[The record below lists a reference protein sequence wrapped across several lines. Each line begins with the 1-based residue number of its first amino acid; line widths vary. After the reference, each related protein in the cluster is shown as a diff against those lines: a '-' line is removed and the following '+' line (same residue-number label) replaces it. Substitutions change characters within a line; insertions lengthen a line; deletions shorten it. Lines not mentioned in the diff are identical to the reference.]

1 MQRKAITIAS
11 RSEQRSNRTDKNFA
25 IPDNQRVE
33 ILVREASASMAE
45 IKRSLAIVIGIN
57 QYVNGIPTLKT
68 AVNDAIKI
76 AHTLE
81 TKYQYQVLRLL
92 DEDATGGY
100 LKELFT
106 AFEQKT
112 LPLSDGSK
120 TQLHPDDRL
129 LFYFAGH
136 GIALDAL
143 DNADGPVGFL
153 VPQDARM
160 DNDSSLLPMKRLHDA
175 LLALP
180 CRHLLVIL
188 DCCFAGAFRWAGQRD
203 AVRSQ
208 KMYRERYE
216 RFISGCAQ
224 QVITSAADD
233 EKAADSLFRFGQR
246 SEHEGHSPFAELLL
260 KGLSGE
266 ADYSRDGA
274 ITATELYV
282 YIHGELGKT
291 SAKQTPGFSQ
301 LKRHDKGEYI
311 FPIPGFKANKLEEAP
326 KLDEKANP
334 YKGLESFEEGDSEK
348 FFGRKALIETLQD
361 FVANQPL
368 TVVLGASG
376 SGKSSLVKAG
386 LIPQL
391 KKEQEQWRVLD
402 PIRPGESPFRALNHA
417 LERENLPVFAI
428 PNQPTDDLT
437 SGDASKEG
445 NSSDNT
451 LWYEQGLQNLSSN
464 LVAWRKLYPNS
475 KLLLIIDQSEE
486 LVTLSRDEVEREM
499 FLKGLARAL
508 NAFPDWLRIV
518 LTLRSDF
525 EPQFRETALE
535 PYWSGAR
542 FIVPAMT
549 REELRQAIVEPATA
563 KVMYFE
569 PPKLVDQLIDEVV
582 QMPGALPL
590 LSFTLSELY
599 LKYIKSV
606 REGKRNNRAIT
617 QEDYEQL
624 GGVARSL
631 TQRADYEYEELKK
644 RDSAYERTVR
654 YVMLRMV
661 AVGGG
666 ELARRRVLST
676 ELEYPEPENAR
687 VKEVIE
693 RFVAAR
699 LLVKGRDRENQE
711 YVEPAHDVLVRGWQ
725 KLLSWK
731 QQEQES
737 LILQRR
743 LTPAAVEWKSQQQA
757 KFLWNADPRLD
768 LLKQVLDSSD
778 NWFNTL
784 EAEFVQQSIRQK
796 QKNIVRRWSIAIGV
810 ILGLSGLTII
820 AVIGQR
826 QAQIDQIRTL
836 RQAAETNLRSNLG
849 FDALLNSLQS
859 VKSLKQPLLQIFKPD
874 NLLQNQVRETLHKA
888 LYQAKEFN
896 RLQGHDGS
904 IPSVSFSPDG
914 KFLASGGDDGKVIL
928 WDLHGR
934 KLREFHNEHQ
944 EWAHRGI
951 VRSISFSPDGQR
963 LATAGDDGKAR
974 LWDLQGRQLAE
985 FSGHE
990 GEVYSVSFSPN
1001 RKLLATGGKDD
1012 TIRLWNLQG
1021 RQIKKFPGHQK
1032 GVWRVSFSPNGQLLA
1047 TGGDNGIVRLWN
1059 LQGQQIAELPGHR
1072 NSIWGISFSPDG
1084 QRLAT
1089 AGYDSTVSVWNLQ
1102 THQQIEELRHESH
1115 VWSVSFTPDGQQLAT
1130 GDNQGTI
1137 RLWNL
1142 QSRQPRT
1149 ELRGHQGAV
1158 WSIAFNRNSQG
1169 QATSRVDMVS
1179 TGNDGTIRLWNLQ
1192 DKYVAEF
1199 KEHKEKVR
1207 SIDFT
1212 PDGQYLATGDEKGFV
1227 RLWNLH
1233 DRRLAAK
1240 FGGKCDAINSLSF
1253 SRTSQQLASGDEK
1266 GSVCLWN
1273 LQNRQL
1279 VARFKGYFYPIT
1291 NLSFSPNGQ
1300 QLAVAGKE
1308 DFTTHLRN
1316 LQGQLLATFSHEQQG
1331 VNGIS
1336 FSPNG
1341 EQLATVGNDRTAR
1354 LWNLPN
1360 SMALTKIPLSYFQ
1373 PLAGFLHQSFVR
1385 SVSLSRDGQL
1395 LATGDDAGFLYL
1407 RNLRNKKPE
1416 DKFKAHP
1423 TSALQDLSFSPDGK
1437 QLATAGGDG
1446 YVRLWNL
1453 QLQQLAEFKVDSGG
1467 VLKIRFRPNGKQLV
1481 TLGKGGTA
1489 KLWSVES
1496 YDELIARGCS
1506 WVWSY
1511 LESQPQVETNN
1522 KYPCNG

>member
-1 MQRKAITIAS
+1 MP
-11 RSEQRSNRTDKNFA
+11 E
-25 IPDNQRVE
+25 
-33 ILVREASASMAE
+33 L
-45 IKRSLAIVIGIN
+45 KRSLAVVIGIN
-57 QYVNGIPTLKT
+57 QYNNDIPVLKT
-68 AVNDAIKI
+68 AVNDAQKI
-76 AHTLE
+76 AHTLAS
-81 TKYQYQVLRLL
+81 KYQYQVLSLL
-92 DEDATGGY
+92 DMEATGAN
-100 LKELFT
+100 LNHLFT
-106 AFEQKT
+106 SFEEHT
-112 LPLSDGSK
+112 LPLANGSK
-120 TQLHPDDRL
+120 TQLYPDDRL

-143 DNADGPVGFL
+143 ENADGPVGFL

-160 DNDSSLLPMKRLHDA
+160 DNDSSLLAMKRLHDA

-188 DCCFAGAFRWAGQRD
+188 DCCFAGAFRWAGHRD

-216 RFISGCAQ
+216 RFVSGCAQ

-233 EKAADSLFRFGQR
+233 EKAADSLYRFGQR
-246 SEHEGHSPFAELLL
+246 SEYDGHSPFAELLL

-266 ADYSRDGA
+266 ADYSHDGA

-282 YIHGELGKT
+282 YIHGELSKT
-291 SAKQTPGFSQ
+291 TAKQTPGFCQ

-311 FPIPGFKANKLEEAP
+311 FAIPGFKANKLESAP
-326 KLDEKANP
+326 KLNEKANP
-334 YKGLESFEEGDSEK
+334 YKGLESFEEKDSEK

-361 FVANQPL
+361 FVANHPL

-391 KKEQEQWRVLD
+391 KQEREQWRVLD

-428 PNQPTDDLT
+428 PNKPTDHVTL
-437 SGDASKEG
+437 GDASKEG
-445 NSSDNT
+445 NSSDND
-451 LWYEQGLQNLSSN
+451 LWYEQGLQNLSLN

-475 KLLLIIDQSEE
+475 KLLLVIDQSEE
-486 LVTLSRDEVEREM
+486 LITLSRDEVEGEM

-508 NAFPDWLRIV
+508 KAFPDWLRIV

-542 FIVPAMT
+542 FIVLAMT
-549 REELRQAIVEPATA
+549 REELRQAIMEPATA

-606 REGKRNNRAIT
+606 RQGKRNNRAIT

-631 TQRADYEYEELKK
+631 TQRADCEYEELKK
-644 RDSAYERTVR
+644 RDSAYEQTVR
-654 YVMLRMV
+654 HVMLRMV

-666 ELARRRVLST
+666 ELARRRVLCT
-676 ELEYPEPENAR
+676 ELEYPELENVR

-699 LLVKGRDRENQE
+699 LLVKGRDIENQE
-711 YVEPAHDVLVRGWQ
+711 YIEPAHDVLVRGWQ

-743 LTPAAVEWKSQQQA
+743 LTPAALEWRSQQQA

-768 LLKQVLDSSD
+768 LLKQVLNSSN

-859 VKSLKQPLLQIFKPD
+859 VKSLNQPLLQVFTPD

-888 LYQAKEFN
+888 FYQAKEFN
-896 RLQGHDGS
+896 RFQGHDGS

-928 WDLHGR
+928 WDLHGN

-944 EWAHRGI
+944 ERAHRGI
-951 VRSISFSPDGQR
+951 VRSISFSPNGQQLATIGDDESVR
-963 LATAGDDGKAR
+963 LWNLEDKQIVELKGHQGRVWSVSFTPNGKLLATAGNDD
-974 LWDLQGRQLAE
+974 
-985 FSGHE
+985 F
-990 GEVYSVSFSPN
+990 
-1001 RKLLATGGKDD
+1001 
-1012 TIRLWNLQG
+1012 IRLWNLQSHQEMAKF
-1021 RQIKKFPGHQK
+1021 RTHQIQ
-1032 GVWRVSFSPNGQLLA
+1032 VLRISFSPDGQQLA
-1047 TGGDNGIVRLWN
+1047 TAGQDGTVRLWN
-1059 LQGQQIAELPGHR
+1059 LQGQKLAELKGHKGR
-1072 NSIWGISFSPDG
+1072 VWGISFSPNGKFLATAGQDGTARLWNLQSRQQLAELKEHQGTVWSISFSPDG
-1084 QRLAT
+1084 QR
-1089 AGYDSTVSVWNLQ
+1089 
-1102 THQQIEELRHESH
+1102 
-1115 VWSVSFTPDGQQLAT
+1115 LAT

-1142 QSRQPRT
+1142 QGQQLA
-1149 ELRGHQGAV
+1149 EFHGHQGAV
-1158 WSIAFNRNSQG
+1158 WKISFNPKKPQLASAGADSTVRLWSLQDKHLAEFKGDQG
-1169 QATSRVDMVS
+1169 AVRSVS
-1179 TGNDGTIRLWNLQ
+1179 FSPNGQRLAIGDEGGTIRLWNLQ
-1192 DKYVAEF
+1192 NRQQLAEL
-1199 KEHKEKVR
+1199 EGHKRRVF
-1207 SIDFT
+1207 SVSFS
-1212 PDGQYLATGDEKGFV
+1212 PDSKLLAIGEEGTV
-1227 RLWNLH
+1227 RLWNLQDKQPVEFPAH
-1233 DRRLAAK
+1233 QARVNSISFSSHGKLLATAGDDRRA
-1240 FGGKCDAINSLSF
+1240 
-1253 SRTSQQLASGDEK
+1253 
-1266 GSVCLWN
+1266 CLWN
-1273 LQNRQL
+1273 LQNRLQQGFCEFRHLNYMVNSASFSPDGKLLATAGHDSTARLWNLQGKPLEEFKHPNWINSVSFSPDGKLLATGDQAGLVRLWSLQGQQL
-1279 VARFKGYFYPIT
+1279 KEFKGHPVAIYS
-1291 NLSFSPNGQ
+1291 LSFSRDGQ
-1300 QLAVAGKE
+1300 QLATAGL
-1308 DFTTHLRN
+1308 DGIARLWN
-1316 LQGQLLATFSHEQQG
+1316 LQGQLLAE
-1331 VNGIS
+1331 
-1336 FSPNG
+1336 
-1341 EQLATVGNDRTAR
+1341 
-1354 LWNLPN
+1354 
-1360 SMALTKIPLSYFQ
+1360 
-1373 PLAGFLHQSFVR
+1373 
-1385 SVSLSRDGQL
+1385 
-1395 LATGDDAGFLYL
+1395 
-1407 RNLRNKKPE
+1407 
-1416 DKFKAHP
+1416 FKAHLGEIY
-1423 TSALQDLSFSPDGK
+1423 SVSFSPDGQ
-1437 QLATAGGDG
+1437 QLATAGD
-1446 YVRLWNL
+1446 
-1453 QLQQLAEFKVDSGG
+1453 D
-1467 VLKIRFRPNGKQLV
+1467 
-1481 TLGKGGTA
+1481 GTA
-1489 KLWSVES
+1489 KLWRIES
-1496 YDELIARGCS
+1496 LDQLTERGCN
-1506 WVWSY
+1506 WVRDY
-1511 LESQPQVETNN
+1511 LKNN
-1522 KYPCNG
+1522 PNVRNADSYPCSH

>member
-1 MQRKAITIAS
+1 
-11 RSEQRSNRTDKNFA
+11 
-25 IPDNQRVE
+25 
-33 ILVREASASMAE
+33 
-45 IKRSLAIVIGIN
+45 
-57 QYVNGIPTLKT
+57 
-68 AVNDAIKI
+68 
-76 AHTLE
+76 
-81 TKYQYQVLRLL
+81 
-92 DEDATGGY
+92 
-100 LKELFT
+100 
-106 AFEQKT
+106 
-112 LPLSDGSK
+112 DGTT

-233 EKAADSLFRFGQR
+233 EKAADSLYRFGQR

-260 KGLSGE
+260 KGLSGG
-266 ADYSRDGA
+266 ADYSCDGA

-291 SAKQTPGFSQ
+291 NAKQTPGFSQ

-334 YKGLESFEEGDSEK
+334 YKGLESFEESDSDK
-348 FFGRKALIETLQD
+348 FFGRKALIETLQE
-361 FVANQPL
+361 FVANHPL

-437 SGDASKEG
+437 SGDASKED

-451 LWYEQGLQNLSSN
+451 LWYEQGLQNLSFN
-464 LVAWRKLYPNS
+464 LVAWRELYPNS
-475 KLLLIIDQSEE
+475 KLLLVIDQSEE

-508 NAFPDWLRIV
+508 TAFPDWLRIV

-599 LKYIKSV
+599 LKYIMSV

-644 RDSAYERTVR
+644 RNSAYEQTVR
-654 YVMLRMV
+654 HAMLRMV
-661 AVGGG
+661 AVGGS

-676 ELEYPEPENAR
+676 ELEYPDPENAR

-699 LLVKGRDRENQE
+699 LLVKGRDIENQE

-743 LTPAAVEWKSQQQA
+743 LTPAALEWKSQQQA

-778 NWFNTL
+778 NWFNKL
-784 EAEFVQQSIRQK
+784 EAEFVRQSIRQK
-796 QKNIVRRWSIAIGV
+796 RQNTTTRWSLVTTALVFLSGATLIATNKARDALNQSLETYIASSEAYLSSSRELEAVIEGVKAGKLLRKNQYWVREETRVQVLAHLGQLIHQVKERNRWKKHDMSVESVSFNPDGQVIASASKDNTIKLWRRDGSWLQTLSGHENHVFTVSFCHDGQTLISASEDQTVKLWQRQFDNQFKLIESISDKEEGIESVSLSPDCQTIATGSRNNGVKLWSRDGKPLKTFTEKHRDQVRGLDFSPDGQLIASASLDGNIKLWRRKDGKLLETIRDDGAMFYGVRFVDSKTLASASGNTTVKLWDLKGNKLKTIGKHGDQV
-810 ILGLSGLTII
+810 LHLDVSRDGKTIASTSKDGTVKLWNVKLWSQEEAEKLLDFKVPSGIANQVSFSPNGEMIALGGDDATIRLLSRNSMDLSPKNLQGLSLSFSPDSKLIVLGDKDGNVKLWRRDEKLLWTRHAHKDQVQRVNFSPNGKII
-820 AVIGQR
+820 ASASLDGTVRLWNLNGELIQ
-826 QAQIDQIRTL
+826 TL
-836 RQAAETNLRSNLG
+836 RGHKRGVEDVSFSPDGTTIASASDDMTVKLWRLNGTSFSTFQA
-849 FDALLNSLQS
+849 
-859 VKSLKQPLLQIFKPD
+859 
-874 NLLQNQVRETLHKA
+874 HKGA
-888 LYQAKEFN
+888 VT
-896 RLQGHDGS
+896 
-904 IPSVSFSPDG
+904 SVSFSPDSKIIASASRKDTTVKFWHLDGILFRSFQGHQGGVFGISFNPDG
-914 KFLASGGDDGKVIL
+914 KTTASASSDSTVKIWHINRNKFQELKGHDGSVYRVVFSSNGQVLASAGYDKTIKIWGRDGRLLKTLVGHEHPV
-928 WDLHGR
+928 WD
-934 KLREFHNEHQ
+934 
-944 EWAHRGI
+944 
-951 VRSISFSPDGQR
+951 VSFS
-963 LATAGDDGKAR
+963 LDGKAMAST
-974 LWDLQGRQLAE
+974 DFGQKIV
-985 FSGHE
+985 F
-990 GEVYSVSFSPN
+990 
-1001 RKLLATGGKDD
+1001 
-1012 TIRLWNLQG
+1012 WNL
-1021 RQIKKFPGHQK
+1021 
-1032 GVWRVSFSPNGQLLA
+1032 NL
-1047 TGGDNGIVRLWN
+1047 DNFLEN
-1059 LQGQQIAELPGHR
+1059 AC
-1072 NSIWGISFSPDG
+1072 IWIHDYLIFD
-1084 QRLAT
+1084 AN
-1089 AGYDSTVSVWNLQ
+1089 DSN
-1102 THQQIEELRHESH
+1102 
-1115 VWSVSFTPDGQQLAT
+1115 
-1130 GDNQGTI
+1130 N
-1137 RLWNL
+1137 
-1142 QSRQPRT
+1142 
-1149 ELRGHQGAV
+1149 
-1158 WSIAFNRNSQG
+1158 
-1169 QATSRVDMVS
+1169 
-1179 TGNDGTIRLWNLQ
+1179 
-1192 DKYVAEF
+1192 
-1199 KEHKEKVR
+1199 
-1207 SIDFT
+1207 
-1212 PDGQYLATGDEKGFV
+1212 
-1227 RLWNLH
+1227 
-1233 DRRLAAK
+1233 
-1240 FGGKCDAINSLSF
+1240 
-1253 SRTSQQLASGDEK
+1253 
-1266 GSVCLWN
+1266 VCN
-1273 LQNRQL
+1273 N
-1279 VARFKGYFYPIT
+1279 I
-1291 NLSFSPNGQ
+1291 
-1300 QLAVAGKE
+1300 
-1308 DFTTHLRN
+1308 
-1316 LQGQLLATFSHEQQG
+1316 
-1331 VNGIS
+1331 
-1336 FSPNG
+1336 
-1341 EQLATVGNDRTAR
+1341 
-1354 LWNLPN
+1354 
-1360 SMALTKIPLSYFQ
+1360 
-1373 PLAGFLHQSFVR
+1373 
-1385 SVSLSRDGQL
+1385 
-1395 LATGDDAGFLYL
+1395 
-1407 RNLRNKKPE
+1407 
-1416 DKFKAHP
+1416 
-1423 TSALQDLSFSPDGK
+1423 
-1437 QLATAGGDG
+1437 
-1446 YVRLWNL
+1446 
-1453 QLQQLAEFKVDSGG
+1453 
-1467 VLKIRFRPNGKQLV
+1467 
-1481 TLGKGGTA
+1481 
-1489 KLWSVES
+1489 
-1496 YDELIARGCS
+1496 
-1506 WVWSY
+1506 
-1511 LESQPQVETNN
+1511 QV
-1522 KYPCNG
+1522 K

>member
-1 MQRKAITIAS
+1 
-11 RSEQRSNRTDKNFA
+11 
-25 IPDNQRVE
+25 
-33 ILVREASASMAE
+33 MAE
-45 IKRSLAIVIGIN
+45 IKRSLAVVIGIN
-57 QYVNGIPTLKT
+57 QYVIGIPALKT
-68 AVNDAIKI
+68 AVNDAQKI
-76 AHTLE
+76 AHILE

-92 DEDATGGY
+92 DEDAMNVH
-100 LKELFT
+100 LKELFA
-106 AFEQKT
+106 AFEQQT
-112 LPLSDGSK
+112 LPLPDGSK

-246 SEHEGHSPFAELLL
+246 SEHDGHSPFAELLL

-282 YIHGELGKT
+282 YIHGELGRT
-291 SAKQTPGFSQ
+291 TAQQTPGFSQ

-311 FPIPGFKANKLEEAP
+311 FPIPGFKANKLEKAP

-348 FFGRKALIETLQD
+348 FFGRKALIETLQE
-361 FVANQPL
+361 FMANHPL

-391 KKEQEQWRVLD
+391 KKERQQWRVLD

-428 PNQPTDDLT
+428 PNQPTDDVT

-451 LWYEQGLQNLSSN
+451 LWYEQGLQNLSFN
-464 LVAWRKLYPNS
+464 LVAWRELYPNS
-475 KLLLIIDQSEE
+475 KLLLVIDQSEE

-549 REELRQAIVEPATA
+549 REELREAIVEPATA

-569 PPKLVDQLIDEVV
+569 PPTLVDQLIDEVV

-631 TQRADYEYEELKK
+631 TQRADYEYEELVKL
-644 RDSAYERTVR
+644 DPAYEQTVR
-654 YVMLRMV
+654 HVMLRMV

-666 ELARRRVLST
+666 ELARRRVLCT

-699 LLVKGRDRENQE
+699 LLVKGRDIENQE

-743 LTPAAVEWKSQQQA
+743 LTPAALEWRSQQQA

-768 LLKQVLDSSD
+768 LLKQVLNSSD
-778 NWFNTL
+778 NWFNKL
-784 EAEFVQQSIRQK
+784 EAEFVRQSIRQK
-796 QKNIVRRWSIAIGV
+796 RKNTIRLWSSVTGAFVVLSGAAIIALNNYIDAQNKLIESGSSLTESLFVSGRELDAIVQGV
-810 ILGLSGLTII
+810 ETGELLKNQIFPINEDTKMRVATTLQQVAYGLSE
-820 AVIGQR
+820 R
-826 QAQIDQIRTL
+826 
-836 RQAAETNLRSNLG
+836 
-849 FDALLNSLQS
+849 
-859 VKSLKQPLLQIFKPD
+859 
-874 NLLQNQVRETLHKA
+874 
-888 LYQAKEFN
+888 N
-896 RLQGHDGS
+896 RLLGHEADVL
-904 IPSVSFSPDG
+904 SVSFSPD
-914 KFLASGGDDGKVIL
+914 KIIASGSRDGTIRLWHHNGELMQTLPKQKDSIFGVSFSQNGQTLISTSYEEGVKV
-928 WDLHGR
+928 WQRQPNGRFTLH
-934 KLREFHNEHQ
+934 
-944 EWAHRGI
+944 
-951 VRSISFSPDGQR
+951 RSIADKHRMMALSLSPKNKIIATADSSPKSIKSTIKLWSLNGKLIRTFTGHHDRINDLSFSPDGQTIASASTDNTIKLWSLKNGKPPQTILENDHVFGVR
-963 LATAGDDGKAR
+963 FVDNQTLASASVDGTVKLWNVNGKKIMDFKGRHSDAVQGLALSPDSKTLASASADGTIKLWSLKDGK
-974 LWDLQGRQLAE
+974 LLQT
-985 FSGHE
+985 FKGHDNS
-990 GEVYSVSFSPN
+990 VNDVSFSPDS
-1001 RKLLATGGKDD
+1001 KMIASASDD
-1012 TIRLWNLQG
+1012 RSLRIWSLDNTVPTLQG
-1021 RQIKKFPGHQK
+1021 RNVSFSPSPDSQMIVSGDKDGNVKLWSRDGKFQRVFPAHKEVINQ
-1032 GVWRVSFSPNGQLLA
+1032 VSFSPNGQL
-1047 TGGDNGIVRLWN
+1047 I
-1059 LQGQQIAELPGHR
+1059 
-1072 NSIWGISFSPDG
+1072 
-1084 QRLAT
+1084 AT
-1089 AGYDSTVSVWNLQ
+1089 ASTDKTVK
-1102 THQQIEELRHESH
+1102 
-1115 VWSVSFTPDGQQLAT
+1115 
-1130 GDNQGTI
+1130 
-1137 RLWNL
+1137 LWHL
-1142 QSRQPRT
+1142 
-1149 ELRGHQGAV
+1149 
-1158 WSIAFNRNSQG
+1158 
-1169 QATSRVDMVS
+1169 
-1179 TGNDGTIRLWNLQ
+1179 DGTLFRTL
-1192 DKYVAEF
+1192 KG
-1199 KEHKEKVR
+1199 HKKSV
-1207 SIDFT
+1207 
-1212 PDGQYLATGDEKGFV
+1212 
-1227 RLWNLH
+1227 
-1233 DRRLAAK
+1233 
-1240 FGGKCDAINSLSF
+1240 
-1253 SRTSQQLASGDEK
+1253 TS
-1266 GSVCLWN
+1266 V
-1273 LQNRQL
+1273 
-1279 VARFKGYFYPIT
+1279 
-1291 NLSFSPNGQ
+1291 SFSPNSKIIATASFDKTVKLWHSDGT
-1300 QLAVAGKE
+1300 LFRTLKGHKKSVTSVSFSPNSKIIATASFDKTVKLWRLDGDE
-1308 DFTTHLRN
+1308 TPLSTFTGHTDSVLD
-1316 LQGQLLATFSHEQQG
+1316 
-1331 VNGIS
+1331 VS

-1341 EQLATVGNDRTAR
+1341 EIIASASVDENIMLWGLNGQQIAVIPGHQDNVSKVKFSPSGETLVSASLDKTIKLWSLDGKLLQTLQAHAPIND
-1354 LWNLPN
+1354 
-1360 SMALTKIPLSYFQ
+1360 I
-1373 PLAGFLHQSFVR
+1373 
-1385 SVSLSRDGQL
+1385 
-1395 LATGDDAGFLYL
+1395 
-1407 RNLRNKKPE
+1407 
-1416 DKFKAHP
+1416 
-1423 TSALQDLSFSPDGK
+1423 SFSPDSK
-1437 QLATAGGDG
+1437 ILASADMKEQ
-1446 YVRLWNL
+1446 VMLWNL
-1453 QLQQLAEFKVDSGG
+1453 DLDNLLTRS
-1467 VLKIRFRPNGKQLV
+1467 
-1481 TLGKGGTA
+1481 
-1489 KLWSVES
+1489 
-1496 YDELIARGCS
+1496 CS
-1506 WVWSY
+1506 WLYGY
-1511 LESQPQVETNN
+1511 LTYTHKNYITPIQSGRRKLCRQHL
-1522 KYPCNG
+1522 